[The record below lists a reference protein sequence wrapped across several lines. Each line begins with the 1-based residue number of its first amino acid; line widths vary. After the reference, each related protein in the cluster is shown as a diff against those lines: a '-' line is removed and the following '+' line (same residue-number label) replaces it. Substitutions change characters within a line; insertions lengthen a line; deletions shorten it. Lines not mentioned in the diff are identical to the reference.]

1 MTIQLYSTSLPAM
14 VLRDNN
20 FLHFCIHCLFDN
32 AIASCL
38 FHLRSFFWYHIG
50 VVFVKVLWT
59 GTVFLQIPMPDV
71 ITDALTGQAEME
83 IFVFIAWE
91 LALMGLLMRR
101 CR

>member
-1 MTIQLYSTSLPAM
+1 MTIQLYSTPLPAM
-14 VLRDNN
+14 VYKTFSYVILI
-20 FLHFCIHCLFDN
+20 FSISESAACLTMPLHHVYFICTL
-32 AIASCL
+32 
-38 FHLRSFFWYHIG
+38 FWYYNG

-91 LALMGLLMRR
+91 LGFY
-101 CR
+101 

>member
-1 MTIQLYSTSLPAM
+1 MTIQLYSTPLPAM
-14 VLRDNN
+14 VYKTFSYVILI
-20 FLHFCIHCLFDN
+20 FSISESAACLTMPLHHVYFICTL
-32 AIASCL
+32 
-38 FHLRSFFWYHIG
+38 FWYYNG

-91 LALMGLLMRR
+91 LGGY
-101 CR
+101 